1 MPPPPER
8 SAAATLHHA
17 KWFADEVR
25 PHEPHL
31 RAYLRRSFP
40 GVRDVDDVVQ
50 ESYLRL
56 WRKHAAAPLASTRAF
71 LFRVAR
77 NFAIDVLRRHR
88 PIAPAGAATLAALPD
103 DTADPHAALAAAEFE
118 ALLISA
124 LESLPARQRQIVV
137 RCKLQRLPARE
148 VAAELGLAEKTVHEH
163 LYRGLQRLGEEL
175 KRRGTSAERRP

>member
-1 MPPPPER
+1 MPPPPDR
-8 SAAATLHHA
+8 SSAATLHQA

-25 PHEPHL
+25 THEPHL

-56 WRKHAAAPLASTRAF
+56 WRKHAVAPLASTRAF

-88 PIAPAGAATLAALPD
+88 PTEPTPLAGVPD
-103 DTADPHAALAAAEFE
+103 EAADPHAALAAAEFE
-118 ALLISA
+118 TLLIAA
-124 LESLPARQRQIVV
+124 LDTLPARQRQIVV
-137 RCKLQRLPARE
+137 RCKLQRISARA
-148 VAAELGLAEKTVHEH
+148 VAAELGLAEKTVNEH

-175 KRRGTSAERRP
+175 KQRASPASRPA